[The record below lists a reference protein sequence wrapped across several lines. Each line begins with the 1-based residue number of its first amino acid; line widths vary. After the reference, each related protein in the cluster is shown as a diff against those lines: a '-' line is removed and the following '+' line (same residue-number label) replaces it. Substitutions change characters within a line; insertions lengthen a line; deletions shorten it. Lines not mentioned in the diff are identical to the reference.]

1 MSPYTRD
8 TGVAV
13 EELRNEAVKVPLS
26 TLPDAA
32 QTDPRLASKLK
43 KRKGKKAFIG
53 RIPKCFEAG
62 SNLVTELRAISKERT
77 EREERIAQSQ
87 LDFKAFLEAHRLPG
101 STPCLGLQPD
111 AVETGIL
118 QRLDCC
124 SDEDLG
130 ASLLSDCG
138 FPCHPLGLR

>member
-1 MSPYTRD
+1 M
-8 TGVAV
+8 
-13 EELRNEAVKVPLS
+13 EELRSEAVSVPLS
-26 TLPDAA
+26 PLPDAA

-43 KRKGKKAFIG
+43 GNKAFIG

-62 SNLVTELRAISKERT
+62 SNLVTELRAISKQRT
-77 EREERIAQSQ
+77 EKERIAQSQ
-87 LDFKAFLEAHRLPG
+87 LEFKAFLEAHRLPG

-111 AVETGIL
+111 AVESGIL
-118 QRLDCC
+118 KRLSHC

-138 FPCHPLGLR
+138 FTCHPLGLR